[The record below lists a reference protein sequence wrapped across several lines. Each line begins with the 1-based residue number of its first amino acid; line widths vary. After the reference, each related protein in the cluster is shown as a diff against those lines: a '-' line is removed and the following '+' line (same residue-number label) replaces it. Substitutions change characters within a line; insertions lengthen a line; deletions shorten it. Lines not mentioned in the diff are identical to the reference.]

1 MNVFLL
7 HHAGGE
13 VMNDRPNYMKF
24 LKTYRDVPL
33 VKILAGVHFSGKS
46 TILEMLKEDFLS
58 LR

>member
-1 MNVFLL
+1 
-7 HHAGGE
+7 
-13 VMNDRPNYMKF
+13 MNDRPNYTKF

-33 VKILAGVHFSGKS
+33 VKILAGVHFSGKT